1 MSELT
6 EEQIKQAKREQML
19 QNLERGRKVRAEN
32 LKLAKQRNLKRNV
45 ESKEKESPKD
55 TLEDKKSNE
64 KETTTPKTKTPP
76 TISNFVCV
84 CGKKLTTKAT
94 LKRHEGICRFYQE
107 KTNEFGEIVEKTDDN
122 VKVDIEPKIVEQE
135 AVKSDDED
143 VEIQVIKRKKPKKK
157 KVVVVEEEESSDE
170 EPAPKNVIIKQAPK
184 PPKVEK
190 QETHIPKKSI
200 VPSAH
205 NKHTHLQPDHFEKEE
220 RYTIA
225 QFRAIVEREN
235 KKKQEK
241 AIQDKRLKED
251 MRLKSIIENMRN
263 GGI

>member
-55 TLEDKKSNE
+55 TLEDNKSNKTE
-64 KETTTPKTKTPP
+64 SAPKTKTPP
-76 TISNFVCV
+76 RDKSKFVCV
-84 CGKKLTTKAT
+84 CGKQLASKYSL
-94 LKRHEGICRFYQE
+94 RQHEGICKIYQE
-107 KTNEFGEIVEKTDDN
+107 QTTELEETEEKPKEIEIEKEND
-122 VKVDIEPKIVEQE
+122 E
-135 AVKSDDED
+135 AVKSEDED
-143 VEIQVIKRKKPKKK
+143 VEVQVIKRKKPKKK
-157 KVVVVEEEESSDE
+157 KVVIVEEEESEDE
-170 EPAPKNVIIKQAPK
+170 EPKNVIIKQAPK
-184 PPKVEK
+184 QEK
-190 QETHIPKKSI
+190 PIPKKSI